1 MNPVSFELHSYFCIT
16 QEAVKVKKVKV
27 AQLCPTVCDPHGLY
41 SPWNSPGQ
49 NTGVGSLSFLQ
60 GIFPT
65 QGLNPGLP
73 YCRRILYQLSHKE
86 AEAGPHSV
94 DEESETRKVWWFA
107 QDHTMFTVRNRTRF
121 LLLHLMFLC
130 SKVHHPFFKMLKSK
144 QKQQESIFIPNLFG
158 GRTSP
163 VLTYFGNKNLFWD
176 AVKIFIILLGRMFMF
191 YYRNFNVFNYQV
203 SQTSILSLLY
213 ESSCLSKKSTH
224 TKKNSNF

>member
-1 MNPVSFELHSYFCIT
+1 M
-16 QEAVKVKKVKV
+16 KKVKV

-94 DEESETRKVWWFA
+94 DEESETRKVW
-107 QDHTMFTVRNRTRF
+107 
-121 LLLHLMFLC
+121 
-130 SKVHHPFFKMLKSK
+130 
-144 QKQQESIFIPNLFG
+144 
-158 GRTSP
+158 
-163 VLTYFGNKNLFWD
+163 
-176 AVKIFIILLGRMFMF
+176 
-191 YYRNFNVFNYQV
+191 
-203 SQTSILSLLY
+203 
-213 ESSCLSKKSTH
+213 
-224 TKKNSNF
+224 